1 MSTYIHTV
9 VADIPTQP
17 GRRRLGEGRE
27 FPYASTSPAGRRR
40 HPDAISLV
48 GTLSSPKSLTE
59 INPFARK

>member
-27 FPYASTSPAGRRR
+27 FPYASTSAAGRRR
-40 HPDAISLV
+40 HPDALSLV